1 MISQDRYDFT
11 IIGGGILGVS
21 IAYFLSLMAQPSKK
35 ILLVEQEHDVAF
47 HTSARNTGKVHA
59 PFLYD
64 PVRQTLFAK
73 AAFIGFTML
82 KEYCNLKSL
91 PFKQDGVLQVAT
103 YDKGIDRLHR
113 YMEWG
118 YSNGLQNNELRF
130 LDRTEVNELEP
141 HIKCLSA
148 IYCLKDG
155 SVDYGMITR
164 ELMEDAKQFGCKIIT
179 GTKLIKILVDKNN
192 THLIFGTNK
201 GEFFTRYLI
210 NTAGGGSIDIAHS
223 IGLATEY
230 TDLHFR
236 GEYWQAPEEY
246 RDLTKISIYSVPK
259 YPEYPFLDPH
269 WIVRIDGRREIGPNA
284 VPVFSP
290 YAYNWSTNLRHFLP
304 KIFESYT
311 RPGARKLLFDRRFL
325 SLASNELKSS
335 LSKTAMINRAK
346 EFLPEIRPASFSKRG
361 TAGIRSMVLGSDG
374 KFVGDTIIIKN
385 DYSLHVLNYNSPGA
399 TGALPLAAFIVDGL
413 VRDGLISSGPSASSI
428 DEDDNY
434 DNKKKSL
441 WDIVTIAD
449 QMRRSS

>member
-1 MISQDRYDFT
+1 
-11 IIGGGILGVS
+11 
-21 IAYFLSLMAQPSKK
+21 MAQPSKK
-35 ILLVEQEHDVAF
+35 ILLVEQEHEVAF

-73 AAFIGFTML
+73 AAFIGFNML

-103 YDKGIDRLHR
+103 YDKGIDRLLR

-118 YSNGLQNNELRF
+118 YSNGLEKNELRF
-130 LDRTEVNELEP
+130 LDKREVSQLEP
-141 HIKCLSA
+141 NIKCLSA

-179 GTKLIKILVDKNN
+179 DTKLVKILVDRKNARI
-192 THLIFGTNK
+192 LLGTNK

-210 NTAGGGSIDIAHS
+210 NTAGGAAMDIARTVE
-223 IGLATEY
+223 LATEY

-236 GEYWQAPEEY
+236 GEYWQAPEQY
-246 RDLTKISIYSVPK
+246 RDLTKISIYPVPK

-311 RPGARKLLFDRRFL
+311 RSGSRKLLFDRRFL

-335 LSKTAMINRAK
+335 LSKTAMINRAR
-346 EFLPEIRPASFSKRG
+346 EFLPEIRPALFSKRG
-361 TAGIRSMVLGSDG
+361 TAGIRSMLVDGYG
-374 KFVGDTIIIKN
+374 KFVGDTMIIKN

-399 TGALPLAAFIVDGL
+399 TGALPLAALIADGL
-413 VRDGLISSGPSASSI
+413 VGDGLVSSGSSPSSI

-449 QMRRSS
+449 QMRETS